1 MKDEANSSGC
11 EAERKGSNG
20 NCRECQS
27 LEPQAPDNSYQHYL
41 FSLHHLNEGELPKP
55 KPTINKTHVRRQRAS
70 LNIMIAETIIAPPVW
85 SIIVLSLLHL
95 IDSRSRMR

>member
-1 MKDEANSSGC
+1 MQDEANWSGC

-20 NCRECQS
+20 NFRECQS

-41 FSLHHLNEGELPKP
+41 FSLHHLNEESYRNPNPPSTKLMF
-55 KPTINKTHVRRQRAS
+55 RRQRAS

-85 SIIVLSLLHL
+85 NIVVLSLLHL